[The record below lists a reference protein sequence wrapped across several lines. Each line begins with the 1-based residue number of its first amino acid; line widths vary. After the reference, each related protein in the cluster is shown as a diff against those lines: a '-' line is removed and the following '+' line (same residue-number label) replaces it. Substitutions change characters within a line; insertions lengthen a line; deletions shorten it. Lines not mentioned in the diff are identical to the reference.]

1 MEDIEQKTKI
11 ENTKY
16 DHNRESWIDTLR
28 GIGILFVIL
37 GHCEPPFDKIIY
49 SFHMPLFFLISGY
62 LFKSKKNIKDY
73 LKKIFIKYIIP
84 YFLLCIINL
93 LLVTIIDRDFKIN
106 YVIGILY
113 SRGTTSWLPNCS
125 PLWFLTCIT
134 VALFIFNLIL
144 HIKNNL
150 IQLFLILLCIFISYL
165 LDIFD
170 IPKLIW
176 NIDSA
181 LMANCYLLDIYCTYI
196 KIR

>member
-11 ENTKY
+11 ENTEY

-73 LKKIFIKYIIP
+73 LKKIFLKYIIP

-134 VALFIFNLIL
+134 VALFIFNFAFRVNVL
-144 HIKNNL
+144 
-150 IQLFLILLCIFISYL
+150 
-165 LDIFD
+165 
-170 IPKLIW
+170 
-176 NIDSA
+176 
-181 LMANCYLLDIYCTYI
+181 
-196 KIR
+196 